1 MICPW
6 SVAAAAVAL
15 LLLSPGENQMVRVSA
30 QPTKTRCAAG
40 VVDTCGDVGVPYPFG
55 IDGGSCS
62 FLPGFNLTCDR
73 TKQPHRL
80 FLGDGSHLQVTEISL
95 ANYTVRVLNGVGT
108 VNFTFAGHND
118 STAKWAGVGVG
129 QDDGPYIVSE
139 EHNQLVVTGCNIMAS
154 LLGNSG
160 SNVIIGCSSFCSIT
174 DWWGADPI
182 VHSGAGGACSGLG
195 CCDVNITI
203 GRPSYDLQ
211 LRWLDWDHN
220 YDDLLPIAVRIA
232 ERGWFD
238 GMSTKLLRK
247 NSRSAVPVPVVLEWA
262 VASVHKPPTPVDVN
276 STCPKD
282 PARSECRSS
291 NSFCRNIANMFR
303 SGYVCKCDDGYQG
316 NPYLT
321 GGCQDIDECSLPGK
335 CFGECTNTPG
345 NYSCRCPRG
354 ARGNPYTKDGCIK
367 FPLGPDLQRKWI
379 GAGWICFGVSP
390 NGPFSRLLGMLM
402 RNQRGGRDG
411 ITLNRNASDAGA
423 KRNVYL

>member
-6 SVAAAAVAL
+6 SVAAAAVTL
-15 LLLSPGENQMVRVSA
+15 LLLSPGKNQMVRVSA
-30 QPTKTRCAAG
+30 QPTKTRC

-108 VNFTFAGHND
+108 VNFTFARHND
-118 STAKWAGVGVG
+118 STATSAGVSIG

-154 LLGNSG
+154 LLGNSR

-174 DWWGADPI
+174 DWWGAEPI

-220 YDDLLPIAVRIA
+220 YDHLLPIAVRIA

-262 VASVHKPPTPVDVN
+262 VASVHMPPTPVDVN

-291 NSFCRNIANMFR
+291 NSFCRNIANMYR
-303 SGYVCKCDDGYQG
+303 SGYMCKCDDGYQG

-321 GGCQDIDECSLPGK
+321 GGCEGTCILP
-335 CFGECTNTPG
+335 
-345 NYSCRCPRG
+345 
-354 ARGNPYTKDGCIK
+354 
-367 FPLGPDLQRKWI
+367 
-379 GAGWICFGVSP
+379 
-390 NGPFSRLLGMLM
+390 PFL
-402 RNQRGGRDG
+402 
-411 ITLNRNASDAGA
+411 
-423 KRNVYL
+423 

>member
-1 MICPW
+1 MEKDDEPW
-6 SVAAAAVAL
+6 WLMAVAGERWPTALEAKAL
-15 LLLSPGENQMVRVSA
+15 LQASLPDAGQHLNQQGGPTFAHRAPYGRPQRIGWSP
-30 QPTKTRCAAG
+30 P
-40 VVDTCGDVGVPYPFG
+40 
-55 IDGGSCS
+55 
-62 FLPGFNLTCDR
+62 
-73 TKQPHRL
+73 
-80 FLGDGSHLQVTEISL
+80 VTEISL
-95 ANYTVRVLNGVGT
+95 ANYTVRVLNVVGT

-118 STAKWAGVGVG
+118 STATWAGVGVG

-220 YDDLLPIAVRIA
+220 YDHLLPIAVRIA

-262 VASVHKPPTPVDVN
+262 VASVHKHVP
-276 STCPKD
+276 
-282 PARSECRSS
+282 
-291 NSFCRNIANMFR
+291 
-303 SGYVCKCDDGYQG
+303 QG
-316 NPYLT
+316 
-321 GGCQDIDECSLPGK
+321 PG
-335 CFGECTNTPG
+335 E
-345 NYSCRCPRG
+345 
-354 ARGNPYTKDGCIK
+354 
-367 FPLGPDLQRKWI
+367 
-379 GAGWICFGVSP
+379 
-390 NGPFSRLLGMLM
+390 
-402 RNQRGGRDG
+402 
-411 ITLNRNASDAGA
+411 
-423 KRNVYL
+423 KRVP

>member
-291 NSFCRNIANMFR
+291 NSFCRNIANMYR

-367 FPLGPDLQRKWI
+367 FPLVLD
-379 GAGWICFGVSP
+379 
-390 NGPFSRLLGMLM
+390 
-402 RNQRGGRDG
+402 RGG
-411 ITLNRNASDAGA
+411 
-423 KRNVYL
+423 